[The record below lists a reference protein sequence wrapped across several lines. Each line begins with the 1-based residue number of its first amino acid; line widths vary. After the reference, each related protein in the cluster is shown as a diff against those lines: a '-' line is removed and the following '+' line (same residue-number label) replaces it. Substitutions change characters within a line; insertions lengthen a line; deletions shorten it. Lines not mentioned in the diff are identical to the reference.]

1 MHKRLYQL
9 FYRTM
14 RNQKC
19 IKDSTSCFTGQCE
32 IKSLKILKSDGRF
45 VDAAKLLGEYLE
57 LSPTVEEVLE
67 EFTCRLCGVKEYSE
81 VNNAR
86 YELFCKPWPDP
97 QGLLPTQDALFLHMD
112 RANYQCYER
121 KSALTNENR
130 QVPDGHGWLMK
141 EGVLPVE
148 WCRQKPE
155 PDAILSFVTCTRKKN
170 KCQTGSCGC
179 LRHWLRLCQR
189 VWMS

>member
-1 MHKRLYQL
+1 MK
-9 FYRTM
+9 
-14 RNQKC
+14 
-19 IKDSTSCFTGQCE
+19 
-32 IKSLKILKSDGRF
+32 
-45 VDAAKLLGEYLE
+45 
-57 LSPTVEEVLE
+57 EVLE

-86 YELFCKPWPDP
+86 YELFCKSPPDP

-179 LRHWLRLCQR
+179 FAIGYACVNVCGCRNCENEGSHSRNDEDEDSLNDE
-189 VWMS
+189 VSGNENE